1 MDEHGKISN
10 KSINAQRKNT
20 TKHNLIKIDQKPIPR
35 NSHVQFLSYQKVSIE
50 LSTLCTTKYGSCSAS
65 HLSIVNL
72 IFNKLPQLEALF
84 AAGNWKII
92 PISKNYAYWVKIP
105 CT

>member
-35 NSHVQFLSYQKVSIE
+35 NSHV
-50 LSTLCTTKYGSCSAS
+50 
-65 HLSIVNL
+65 
-72 IFNKLPQLEALF
+72 
-84 AAGNWKII
+84 
-92 PISKNYAYWVKIP
+92 
-105 CT
+105 